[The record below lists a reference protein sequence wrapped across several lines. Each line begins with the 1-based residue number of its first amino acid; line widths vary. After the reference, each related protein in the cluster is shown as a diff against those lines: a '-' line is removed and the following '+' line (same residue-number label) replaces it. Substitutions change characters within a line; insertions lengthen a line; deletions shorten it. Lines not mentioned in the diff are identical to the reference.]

1 MNDIFGIQPLAEA
14 SKLIVSKSVDGISS
28 FLSHVCEPA
37 LQELGLMLSD
47 NVRVWR
53 LNNIVNTLEKA
64 KGKFEFKDDKLQ
76 IKANPKVALS
86 IIEECSLIDE
96 EYLQEWWAGLFASSC
111 TEDGKDDQ
119 NLVYINILRQLTSF
133 EVKLLEYI
141 CKTCIKKISP
151 NGLILSDD
159 VLELSITEIS
169 GITGVDDVYRMDR
182 EMDHLCSL
190 SLLTDQAFISS
201 GFIFSD
207 EKLIAKLTPT
217 ALALNLH
224 YRVSAIGISMKEFYS
239 DSLEEYKNP
248 DVKFKF
254 S

>member
-1 MNDIFGIQPLAEA
+1 MKDILGIQPLSEA
-14 SKLIVSKSVDGISS
+14 GKLIVSKSVDGIST
-28 FLSHVCEPA
+28 FLSLVCEPA
-37 LQELGLMLSD
+37 LQEFGLMLSD

-53 LNNIVNTLEKA
+53 LNNIVKTLEKA
-64 KGKFEFKDDKLQ
+64 KGRFEFKDDKLQ

-133 EVKLLEYI
+133 EVKLLEYV
-141 CKTCIKKISP
+141 CKTCTKKISQ

-159 VLELSITEIS
+159 VLKLSITEIFDL
-169 GITGVDDVYRMDR
+169 TGVDDLYRIDR
-182 EMDHLCSL
+182 EMDHLRSL
-190 SLLTDQAFISS
+190 SLLTNQFFISS
-201 GFIFSD
+201 GFDFSN

-217 ALALNLH
+217 ALALNLY
-224 YRVSAIGISMKEFYS
+224 YRVTAIGISMKEFYG
-239 DSLEEYKNP
+239 DLLEEYK
-248 DVKFKF
+248 K